1 MKAVDLKAV
10 GQLKLVEKEKPIPK
24 KGEVLIHVMACGIC
38 GSDIPRVFVTG
49 SYHFPTV
56 LGHEFSGVIESI
68 GSKVKRILIGDRV
81 VVAPLI
87 PCHECVYCE
96 SGKYQLCE
104 DYTMIGSHRYGG
116 FEEYVTVPE
125 ENVINIGESISFEEA
140 AMIEPLAVAAHG
152 VMGLDPKIGD
162 TVAVFGLGTIGILTV
177 QWLRLTGVK
186 KIIGIDIDSN
196 KINEAKKYGV
206 TDTINSLEESLE
218 ERIFKLTDDLGVD
231 IAIECAG
238 SKITEEQC
246 LLITKKGGKIGYQG
260 IAYSDVLLHQRA
272 FENIFRRE
280 YTINGFW
287 NSYSAPFPGK
297 EWIHSAKFIE
307 QGKIKLKELISHR
320 YELAEIQKAFDLT
333 VNREESYNKV
343 MIFPEDRKEEKK

>member
-1 MKAVDLKAV
+1 
-10 GQLKLVEKEKPIPK
+10 
-24 KGEVLIHVMACGIC
+24 
-38 GSDIPRVFVTG
+38 
-49 SYHFPTV
+49 
-56 LGHEFSGVIESI
+56 
-68 GSKVKRILIGDRV
+68 
-81 VVAPLI
+81 
-87 PCHECVYCE
+87 
-96 SGKYQLCE
+96 
-104 DYTMIGSHRYGG
+104 
-116 FEEYVTVPE
+116 
-125 ENVINIGESISFEEA
+125 
-140 AMIEPLAVAAHG
+140 MIEPLAVAAHG

-280 YTINGFW
+280 YTINGLW